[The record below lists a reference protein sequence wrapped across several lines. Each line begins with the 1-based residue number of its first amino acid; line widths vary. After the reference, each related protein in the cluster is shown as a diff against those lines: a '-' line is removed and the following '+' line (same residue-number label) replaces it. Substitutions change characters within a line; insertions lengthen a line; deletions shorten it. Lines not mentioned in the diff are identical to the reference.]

1 MIESQITL
9 QIQLPNCRYQPLH
22 KQQVAYKSAVPA
34 EHDDIR
40 GNYNSSVTY
49 SGSDACDKAGISAL
63 GINGPSTIYKNQ
75 TFE

>member
-1 MIESQITL
+1 MIESQIPL
-9 QIQLPNCRYQPLH
+9 QIQLPTFHYQPLY
-22 KQQVAYKSAVPA
+22 KQQVAYKSAVPV
-34 EHDDIR
+34 ENDEIR